1 MSPYYYNDRGA
12 TILTTLDISVD
23 PMQNKLIRFGT
34 KEELAIG
41 KLDSPLMKDVYDFYD
56 NTTAN
61 GYQAQKRQIDLLSSP
76 FVGTSIGNLS
86 AELGVT
92 FSYTNYQDE
101 TLKIGSEQ
109 LIDSANMFTFN
120 KAYLQLAYGNIS
132 DILKSVELNYAMEIG
147 YYDGFYQK
155 TTEEIWD
162 VMKNT
167 AQVSRMYN
175 EVSATL
181 YFANDISLGLGFIVR
196 NYFGDQDN
204 GNIYN
209 KLDPNL
215 IEKMSVNALKDY
227 TSDLGISS
235 SKDVV
240 EAYYA
245 QRKDYWNIGGALQF
259 KYTINNEAIQ
269 YPTIFVNLGLGWN
282 PFVDDDGDST
292 MNWYKN
298 GDNWDVDNT
307 GWTEETSVFTIGIQW
322 DF

>member
-1 MSPYYYNDRGA
+1 MVRNESHITMIEVA
-12 TILTTLDISVD
+12 ILTTLDLSVD

-41 KLDSPLMKDVYDFYD
+41 KLDSPLMTDVYDFK
-56 NTTAN
+56 NAAKAN

-147 YYDGFYQK
+147 YYEGFYQK
-155 TTEEIWD
+155 TTEDVWK
-162 VMKNT
+162 VMKDSV
-167 AQVSRMYN
+167 QMSRMYN

-181 YFANDISLGLGFIVR
+181 YFANDISLGLG
-196 NYFGDQDN
+196 
-204 GNIYN
+204 
-209 KLDPNL
+209 L
-215 IEKMSVNALKDY
+215 S
-227 TSDLGISS
+227 
-235 SKDVV
+235 
-240 EAYYA
+240 
-245 QRKDYWNIGGALQF
+245 
-259 KYTINNEAIQ
+259 
-269 YPTIFVNLGLGWN
+269 
-282 PFVDDDGDST
+282 
-292 MNWYKN
+292 
-298 GDNWDVDNT
+298 
-307 GWTEETSVFTIGIQW
+307 
-322 DF
+322 